1 MMHTVRRAD
10 LSDIPE
16 LCLLECECFSSP
28 WSKGAFS
35 ESMRED
41 SFLCFVCEIDGGVAG
56 YAGGVCVADECSV
69 TNVAVS
75 EKYRRRG
82 VATSLLDTLESEAAA
97 LGVSAVYLEVRVS
110 NEAAIRTYE
119 GRGYVRCGQRR
130 NFYTKPTEDAYVYKK
145 EL

>member
-1 MMHTVRRAD
+1 MMHTVRRAEIC
-10 LSDIPE
+10 DIPG
-16 LCLLECECFSSP
+16 LCSLERECFSSP
-28 WSKGAFS
+28 WSEGAFS

-41 SFLCFVCEIDGGVAG
+41 SFLCFVCEIEEVAIG
-56 YAGGVCVADECSV
+56 YVGGVCVADECSV

-82 VATSLLDTLESEAAA
+82 VATSLLDTLEREAAA
-97 LGVSAVYLEVRVS
+97 RGVGVVYLEVRVS
-110 NEAAIRTYE
+110 NLAAISTYE

-130 NFYTKPTEDAYVYKK
+130 NFYTKPTEDAYVYRK